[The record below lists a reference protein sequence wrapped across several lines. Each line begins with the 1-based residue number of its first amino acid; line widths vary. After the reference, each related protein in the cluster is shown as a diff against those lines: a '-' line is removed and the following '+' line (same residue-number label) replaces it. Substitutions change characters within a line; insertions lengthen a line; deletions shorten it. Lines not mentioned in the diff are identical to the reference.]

1 MRPLDYYYSPYYY
14 NSYWWN
20 SRAGEPGNVRY
31 QADNIVVMSFDKNG
45 KLEWNNVISKEQFDD
60 QTDDL
65 ISYQIM
71 NTGGQLHVLFNNL
84 EKRIQLLNDFS
95 ITPDGKINRSPTL
108 KNLDKGYEFMPKYA
122 KQVSARQI
130 IVPCLYR
137 NYICFAKI
145 EYN

>member
-1 MRPLDYYYSPYYY
+1 MDYYYYSPYYS
-14 NSYWWN
+14 NYWWG
-20 SRAGEPGNVRY
+20 SRWNEGGNVRY

-45 KLEWNNVISKEQFDD
+45 KSEWTNVITKEQYDD
-60 QTDDL
+60 QSDDL
-65 ISYQIM
+65 ISYQVM

-84 EKRIQLLNDFS
+84 EKRVQLLNDFS
-95 ITPDGKINRSPTL
+95 ITPDGKVSHSPTL

-137 NYICFAKI
+137 NFICFAKI
-145 EYN
+145 DYN

>member
-1 MRPLDYYYSPYYY
+1 
-14 NSYWWN
+14 
-20 SRAGEPGNVRY
+20 
-31 QADNIVVMSFDKNG
+31 MSFNKDG
-45 KLEWNNVISKEQFDD
+45 KSEWTNVITKEQFND

-71 NTGGQLHVLFNNL
+71 NTGGQLHVLFNNM
-84 EKRIQLLNDFS
+84 ERRTQLLNDFS

-122 KQVSARQI
+122 KQVSLKQI
-130 IVPCLYR
+130 IIPCVYR

-145 EYN
+145 DYN